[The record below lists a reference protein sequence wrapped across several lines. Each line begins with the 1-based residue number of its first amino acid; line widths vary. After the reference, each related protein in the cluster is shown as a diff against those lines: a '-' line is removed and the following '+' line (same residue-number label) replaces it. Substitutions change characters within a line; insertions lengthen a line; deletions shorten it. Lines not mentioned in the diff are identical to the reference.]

1 MGITKSDSLKQ
12 RNPDEVLTIDEE
24 FKNLNPLKSKISN
37 MFLERELQ
45 EKGFDSLH
53 PIVIWVHNG
62 KEIIVDGYNRYS
74 LTKKLGISYY
84 TVEKE
89 FEDRKEVREWIK
101 NNQDS
106 HRSLSPLVER
116 YKLGAYYNS
125 LKQRQG
131 GDKKSKDKSKPEVP
145 VFKSTAHQLAE
156 ELGVDHSTIDTAGR
170 HAKTVDEYVKNTH
183 RRYYEIINL
192 IEKDKNVSFRS
203 FDIIAQV
210 KSEAQEDFVNKLE
223 TETEVS
229 LREFVK
235 QFPTKPDLK
244 KPKEKKDKAPVQGTK
259 KIDNPP
265 VKSKIDSAPIIETEV
280 STEPVKAQDAP
291 VEPEV
296 PIIVSAPVSE
306 PVEEPIVESGVI
318 IPEVIQM
325 NVVRVKP
332 DFFKQSEDGKLQ
344 LDISFNG
351 ECFSCFAYQVDEFT
365 LSLQYPNIEN
375 LIFDF
380 EDTFGI
386 ATPPILKAN
395 PKYDGCNHDAYVPVK
410 TWNNVVGERFPDLKL
425 EIPPQVKPASLIQE
439 IAQSTEKLTTNR
451 DYTRDKQLIPELVK
465 KAGTRGITKKEIMIA
480 TGRREDY
487 DSADYNGKKN
497 IGWAYHNIC
506 EKLEKD
512 NVLRIE
518 GEGNHIRYFAKN
530 DSTRS

>member
-170 HAKTVDEYVKNTH
+170 HAKTVDEY
-183 RRYYEIINL
+183 
-192 IEKDKNVSFRS
+192 
-203 FDIIAQV
+203 
-210 KSEAQEDFVNKLE
+210 
-223 TETEVS
+223 
-229 LREFVK
+229 
-235 QFPTKPDLK
+235 
-244 KPKEKKDKAPVQGTK
+244 
-259 KIDNPP
+259 
-265 VKSKIDSAPIIETEV
+265 
-280 STEPVKAQDAP
+280 
-291 VEPEV
+291 
-296 PIIVSAPVSE
+296 
-306 PVEEPIVESGVI
+306 
-318 IPEVIQM
+318 
-325 NVVRVKP
+325 
-332 DFFKQSEDGKLQ
+332 
-344 LDISFNG
+344 
-351 ECFSCFAYQVDEFT
+351 
-365 LSLQYPNIEN
+365 
-375 LIFDF
+375 
-380 EDTFGI
+380 
-386 ATPPILKAN
+386 
-395 PKYDGCNHDAYVPVK
+395 
-410 TWNNVVGERFPDLKL
+410 
-425 EIPPQVKPASLIQE
+425 
-439 IAQSTEKLTTNR
+439 
-451 DYTRDKQLIPELVK
+451 
-465 KAGTRGITKKEIMIA
+465 
-480 TGRREDY
+480 
-487 DSADYNGKKN
+487 
-497 IGWAYHNIC
+497 
-506 EKLEKD
+506 
-512 NVLRIE
+512 
-518 GEGNHIRYFAKN
+518 
-530 DSTRS
+530 